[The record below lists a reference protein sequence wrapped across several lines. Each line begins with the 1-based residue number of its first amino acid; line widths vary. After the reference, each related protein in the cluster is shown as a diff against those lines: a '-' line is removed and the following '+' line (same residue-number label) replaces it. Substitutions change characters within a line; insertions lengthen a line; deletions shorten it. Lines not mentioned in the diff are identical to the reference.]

1 MLRHQKITTDINSYT
16 QQLRLAAISYLQV
29 AATTSVLLKIC
40 KKIQVGGYQAM
51 VIILHMVN
59 AFLSLF
65 PSIKRYVSENP
76 PLVE

>member
-1 MLRHQKITTDINSYT
+1 
-16 QQLRLAAISYLQV
+16 LAAISSSQV

-40 KKIQVGGYQAM
+40 KKFQVGGYQAM

-59 AFLSLF
+59 AFLVCF
-65 PSIKRYVSENP
+65 PPSKGMFENP